1 MSLPSEVFRA
11 RLREVRRA
19 KGLTQQDLA
28 EALSGAGEDLSASAI
43 TRMESGHRDVSL
55 DEAIAIAAV
64 LGVSPLHMVV
74 QLDDNS
80 IQLTPRLTVTATDA
94 RAWMRGQRPLREADE
109 RIFLFQTPPSEADWW
124 PFVPGP
130 WRMENPEDFE
140 SVRPKWERQMFFRP
154 ALYERGSYQQE
165 AGAMDIVPQRR
176 KPPPQSSRP
185 DAKNQDE
192 GDDYQ

>member
-28 EALSGAGEDLSASAI
+28 EALAGAGEDLSAFAI
-43 TRMESGHRDVSL
+43 TRMEGGHRDVSL

-64 LGVSPLHMVV
+64 LGVALVHMLV
-74 QLDDNS
+74 QLNDSS
-80 IQLTPRLTVTATDA
+80 IQLTPRLTVPATDA
-94 RAWMRGQRPLREADE
+94 RAWMRGQRPLQEADE
-109 RIFLFQTPPSEADWW
+109 RIFLFQTPPTEADWW

-140 SVRPKWERQMFFRP
+140 SVRAKWERQMFLRP
-154 ALYERGSYQQE
+154 ALYERGSYQE
-165 AGAMDIVPQRR
+165 ETGVMDIPPQGRTR
-176 KPPPQSSRP
+176 PPQSRRP
-185 DAKNQDE
+185 DAKKRDK
-192 GDDYQ
+192 GDDRQ